1 MKNLLLFFLF
11 IGVISTSCNNDIQLN
26 ADYKEIMVV
35 YGLLDKMDSVH
46 YIRIQRAFQNT
57 NASALS
63 ISQKVDSLYFDT
75 LNVKVTDLTTS
86 QVYLLKKEVSTI
98 KDSGYF
104 QNKVNVLYRFSAPL
118 NASHLYRLD
127 IIDANTGSGVSG
139 ITPIVGTPTNVTS
152 PPGDTFDLLTGKK
165 IRAYCLSGIN
175 ARAYDVFYRFKFNE
189 FDSISGALISQRF
202 LDYYVLRSGL
212 TTTLQGGSA
221 VDQTIESD
229 DIFNFIGNSLHRVPG
244 VYRIATNF
252 DAYYAGA
259 ADDLNVYQDISKPSI
274 GIVQKKPEFTN
285 VSNGYGLYSSRNIFC
300 KKHPVSPSTQQA
312 LLKHLATKDL
322 GWK

>member
-1 MKNLLLFFLF
+1 MA
-11 IGVISTSCNNDIQLN
+11 CNP
-26 ADYKEIMVV
+26 
-35 YGLLDKMDSVH
+35 
-46 YIRIQRAFQNT
+46 
-57 NASALS
+57 SA
-63 ISQKVDSLYFDT
+63 
-75 LNVKVTDLTTS
+75 
-86 QVYLLKKEVSTI
+86 
-98 KDSGYF
+98 
-104 QNKVNVLYRFSAPL
+104 
-118 NASHLYRLD
+118 
-127 IIDANTGSGVSG
+127 
-139 ITPIVGTPTNVTS
+139 
-152 PPGDTFDLLTGKK
+152 
-165 IRAYCLSGIN
+165 
-175 ARAYDVFYRFKFNE
+175 RFKFNE